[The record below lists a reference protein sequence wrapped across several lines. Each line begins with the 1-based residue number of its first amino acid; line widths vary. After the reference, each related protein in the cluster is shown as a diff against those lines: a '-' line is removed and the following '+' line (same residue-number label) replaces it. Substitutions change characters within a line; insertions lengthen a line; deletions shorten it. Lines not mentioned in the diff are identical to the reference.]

1 MDERHNCPLRNT
13 IIDDGD
19 CFETAMASYGQHA
32 KSCVESFKKQ
42 YPNFEKVCNSCEFN
56 KEREEVKISSKVI
69 GKYKYLGGESVSDLV
84 IGNIYNRI
92 EPEDEFRI
100 IDDSGE
106 SYLYVSDNFQLILS
120 NNIEIVKDNLTE
132 MNVDA
137 IVNAANN
144 KLLRGSG
151 LCGAIFQKAG
161 YELDKECNEIGTCDT
176 GKAVITKGYELKAKY
191 IIHTVAPRWYMMIPE
206 EEKVKQFRSCY
217 KNIFRVAIEKN
228 IKTIAIPCI
237 GTGIYQCPIDIG
249 RDLAF
254 EEANKV
260 ADKFEKIYFVCF
272 REEEYK
278 IYSRS

>member
-1 MDERHNCPLRNT
+1 M
-13 IIDDGD
+13 
-19 CFETAMASYGQHA
+19 
-32 KSCVESFKKQ
+32 
-42 YPNFEKVCNSCEFN
+42 
-56 KEREEVKISSKVI
+56 SSKVLGNYKYIGGENTSDLII
-69 GKYKYLGGESVSDLV
+69 GKTYC
-84 IGNIYNRI
+84 RI
-92 EPEDEFRI
+92 EPENEFRI
-100 IDDSGE
+100 IDESGE
-106 SYLYVSDNFQLILS
+106 SYLYIPDNFQIILN

-161 YELDKECNEIGTCDT
+161 YELDKECNEIGNCDT
-176 GKAVITKGYELKAKY
+176 GNAVITKGYELKAKH
-191 IIHTVAPRWYMMIPE
+191 IIHTVAPIWYMNRQE
-206 EEKVKQFRSCY
+206 EEKKKKFRNCY
-217 KNIFRVAIEKN
+217 KNIFRVAIENN

-237 GTGIYQCPIDIG
+237 GTGIYQCPIDLG

-272 REEEYK
+272 RNEEYETYK
-278 IYSRS
+278 NYERN

>member
-1 MDERHNCPLRNT
+1 M
-13 IIDDGD
+13 
-19 CFETAMASYGQHA
+19 
-32 KSCVESFKKQ
+32 
-42 YPNFEKVCNSCEFN
+42 
-56 KEREEVKISSKVI
+56 SSKVLGNYKYIGGENTSDLII
-69 GKYKYLGGESVSDLV
+69 GKTYC
-84 IGNIYNRI
+84 RI
-92 EPEDEFRI
+92 EPENEFRI
-100 IDDSGE
+100 IDESGE
-106 SYLYVSDNFQLILS
+106 SYLYIPDNFQIILN

-161 YELDKECNEIGTCDT
+161 YELDKECNEIGNCDT
-176 GKAVITKGYELKAKY
+176 GNAVITKGYELKAKY
-191 IIHTVAPRWYMMIPE
+191 VIHTVAPRWYMIMPE
-206 EEKVKQFRSCY
+206 DEKIKQFRNCY
-217 KNIFRVAIEKN
+217 KNIFRVAIEHN

-237 GTGIYQCPIDIG
+237 GTGIYQCPIDLG

-272 REEEYK
+272 RNEEYETYK
-278 IYSRS
+278 NYERN

>member
-1 MDERHNCPLRNT
+1 
-13 IIDDGD
+13 
-19 CFETAMASYGQHA
+19 MASYGQHA
-32 KSCVESFKKQ
+32 KTYIENLKKQ

-56 KEREEVKISSKVI
+56 KERKDVDNSCKVI

-84 IGNIYNRI
+84 VGNIYNRI

-100 IDDSGE
+100 VDDSGE
-106 SYLYVSDNFQLILS
+106 SYLYIPDNFQLILS
-120 NNIEIVKDNLTE
+120 NNIEVVKDNLTE

-151 LCGAIFQKAG
+151 LCGAVFQKAG
-161 YELDKECNEIGTCDT
+161 YELDKECNEIGSCDT
-176 GKAVITKGYELKAKY
+176 GDAVITKGYELKAKY
-191 IIHTVAPRWYMMIPE
+191 IIHTVAPRWYMVIPE
-206 EEKVKQFRSCY
+206 EEKIKQFRNCY
-217 KNIFRVAIEKN
+217 KNIFRVAIENN
-228 IKTIAIPCI
+228 IETIAIPCI

-272 REEEYK
+272 RDEEYK
-278 IYSRS
+278 IYKE

>member
-1 MDERHNCPLRNT
+1 M
-13 IIDDGD
+13 
-19 CFETAMASYGQHA
+19 
-32 KSCVESFKKQ
+32 
-42 YPNFEKVCNSCEFN
+42 
-56 KEREEVKISSKVI
+56 SSKVLGNYKYIGGENTSDLII
-69 GKYKYLGGESVSDLV
+69 GKTYC
-84 IGNIYNRI
+84 RI
-92 EPEDEFRI
+92 EPENEFRI
-100 IDDSGE
+100 SDEFGE
-106 SYLYVSDNFQLILS
+106 SYLYIPDNFQIILN

-161 YELDKECNEIGTCDT
+161 FELDKECNEIGSCDT
-176 GKAVITKGYELKAKY
+176 GNAVITKGYELKAKY
-191 IIHTVAPRWYMMIPE
+191 VIHTVAPRWYMITSE
-206 EEKVKQFRSCY
+206 EEKIKQFRNCY
-217 KNIFRVAIEKN
+217 KNIFRVAMENN

-237 GTGIYQCPIDIG
+237 GTGIYQCPIDLG

-272 REEEYK
+272 RNEEYE
-278 IYSRS
+278 IYKNYERNLW